1 MGALEKKNK
10 AEIEKAVK
18 EYETKADPKTIS
30 PEDKDLIE
38 RIKNLLKNKNYQ
50 PGLWIFSILDYQ
62 SDIENR
68 YMLFTWQSRRT
79 GLFLQNGYDWIRDL
93 RKLK

>member
-38 RIKNLLKNKNYQ
+38 RIKKLLKNKNYQ
-50 PGLWIFSILDYQ
+50 PGLWIFSILE
-62 SDIENR
+62 SGLSIR
-68 YMLFTWQSRRT
+68 YRKSIYAFY
-79 GLFLQNGYDWIRDL
+79 LFLQDGY
-93 RKLK
+93 